1 MHGVES
7 FKKYLCNIYKEP
19 AGLQSRVLA
28 RQATFQQE
36 TARLPSPV
44 VSEGHIENENLTLN
58 NQTCGVAARRRA
70 RVRFMPYLKFLHSSE
85 DYASLL

>member
-1 MHGVES
+1 
-7 FKKYLCNIYKEP
+7 
-19 AGLQSRVLA
+19 
-28 RQATFQQE
+28 
-36 TARLPSPV
+36 V